1 MQTAQLIE
9 QAGPWGQAFPEPL
22 FEGSF
27 KVRQRRRIG
36 ADQRHLKLR
45 LLAGGVEVDA
55 VAFNISDEEWPD
67 NCDNVS
73 VTYRI
78 EVNRFNGFE
87 TLQLMIQDVIALH
100 SR

>member
-1 MQTAQLIE
+1 
-9 QAGPWGQAFPEPL
+9 
-22 FEGSF
+22 
-27 KVRQRRRIG
+27 
-36 ADQRHLKLR
+36 

-55 VAFNISDEEWPD
+55 VAFNISDEEWPE

-87 TLQLMIQDVIALH
+87 TLQLMIQDVIDFQLP
-100 SR
+100 